1 MLLQREPGHHGVV
14 LVLFFVLKITGFWAP
29 ESAPQGGDMQVSSS
43 VEQGL
48 GVEHRPS
55 HPVSG
60 VFHARPL
67 LEEQRLASSGT
78 GIA

>member
-1 MLLQREPGHHGVV
+1 
-14 LVLFFVLKITGFWAP
+14 
-29 ESAPQGGDMQVSSS
+29 MQVSSS